1 MFEDIWNDILEL
13 TSRFVIP
20 DWGSVVAMLPVIIF
34 IVTVIALV
42 ILFWK
47 LGRAP
52 KPRRGKGRLEPLPPT
67 GVHMPGP
74 SLAPFLAGIGVF
86 FLFLGLVF
94 GGLLLVIGGIVLTIT
109 LLYWLVESIRLY
121 DRDLG
126 ATAQPLPEVA
136 HDGPPPGVHMPGPSF
151 LPFLAALGMAML
163 LLGLVFGGPLLVVGV
178 IAFVL
183 TLVGWMRDARR
194 EYVATLEADR
204 TGHLESLPDPRTPK
218 WLLTTL
224 VILFAVGF
232 VVQVGWIPPQASG
245 GETATPSGA
254 PSGAPGEPGGSGEP
268 GASPGGG
275 PGEGP
280 VVHAKDV
287 AFVQQSFN
295 APADQP
301 FQLTFVN
308 EDDGI
313 PHNIEI
319 KDETGLSVFQGEQ
332 FPGVETMVYD
342 VPPLG
347 AGSYSFICT
356 VHPTMT
362 GSATVQ

>member
-1 MFEDIWNDILEL
+1 MFEEIWNNILEL

-20 DWGSVVAMLPVIIF
+20 DWASVVAMLPVIIF
-34 IVTVIALV
+34 VITVIVVAV
-42 ILFWK
+42 LFWK

-52 KPRRGKGRLEPLPPT
+52 EARRGKGRLEPLPPA
-67 GVHMPGP
+67 GIHMPGP
-74 SLAPFLAGIGVF
+74 SKSPFLAAIGAF

-94 GGLLLVIGGIVLTIT
+94 GGLWLVIGGIVLAIT
-109 LLYWLVESIRLY
+109 LLYWLVEAIRLY

-126 ATAQPLPEVA
+126 ATTTPLPAVV

-151 LPFLAALGMAML
+151 LPVLAALGLAML
-163 LLGLVFGGPLLVVGV
+163 LLGLVFGGWLLAVGA

-194 EYVATLEADR
+194 EYVATVEADR
-204 TGHLESLPDPRTPK
+204 TGHLEPLPDPKTPK
-218 WLLTTL
+218 WLLASL
-224 VILFAVGF
+224 GVLFLIGF

-245 GETATPSGA
+245 GETAA
-254 PSGAPGEPGGSGEP
+254 PSGGPPGPGGSGEP
-268 GASPGGG
+268 AASPGAGGEGG
-275 PGEGP
+275 P
-280 VVHAKDV
+280 VIHAKDV
-287 AFVQQSFN
+287 AFVQTSFS

-301 FQLTFVN
+301 FQITFVN
-308 EDDGI
+308 EDKGI

-319 KDETGLSVFQGEQ
+319 KDEAGLSVFEGKQ

-347 AGSYSFICT
+347 AGSYSFVCT

-362 GSATVQ
+362 GSATIQ

>member
-1 MFEDIWNDILEL
+1 
-13 TSRFVIP
+13 
-20 DWGSVVAMLPVIIF
+20 
-34 IVTVIALV
+34 
-42 ILFWK
+42 
-47 LGRAP
+47 
-52 KPRRGKGRLEPLPPT
+52 
-67 GVHMPGP
+67 MPGP

-94 GGLLLVIGGIVLTIT
+94 GGLLLVIGAIVLTIT

-126 ATAQPLPEVA
+126 ATAEPLPAAA

-163 LLGLVFGGPLLVVGV
+163 LLGLVFGGWLLVVGI
-178 IAFVL
+178 IAFIL

-204 TGHLESLPDPRTPK
+204 TGHLEALPDPKTPK

-245 GETATPSGA
+245 GEAAAPTGA
-254 PSGAPGEPGGSGEP
+254 PPGSPGAPGEPGGSGEP
-268 GASPGGG
+268 GASPGAGG
-275 PGEGP
+275 PGGEGP

-287 AFVQQSFN
+287 AFVQTSFS

-308 EDDGI
+308 EDEGI
-313 PHNIEI
+313 LHNIEI

-347 AGSYSFICT
+347 AGSYSFICS

-362 GSATVQ
+362 GSATIQ